1 MPDKTHPSPSTR
13 ARELVAGGY
22 DLHVHV
28 APDVINRRIDDIP
41 LAGRF
46 RDEGMAGFVLK
57 SHYNPTAERA
67 SVVRKAVPGI
77 DVLGAV
83 TLNGSVGGMNPV
95 AVEIAARSGAR
106 VVWFPTVDAINQRQ
120 SRAADPPGATPA
132 PWAAL
137 QDELVAQGIEAPP
150 VYVLDAGGQ
159 VLPEV
164 RQVLSLIARHDMVLA
179 TGHLSRAEIL
189 AVTAAASEAGVRRII
204 ITHPEFT
211 SQRLPVSEQA
221 ELAGRGAML
230 ERCFTTPYT
239 GKVSWE
245 TMLENVRA
253 VGPQHSFLSS
263 DLGAPAGPPVED
275 GLALMADFLLKA
287 GLSDED
293 VHTMAVANTRAL
305 AAAPQ
310 ARAAE
315 TPAP

>member
-1 MPDKTHPSPSTR
+1 MPDKAHPRPSAR

-28 APDVINRRIDDIP
+28 APDVMSRRVDDIS
-41 LAGRF
+41 LAGRC
-46 RDEGMAGFVLK
+46 RDEGLAGFVLK

-67 SVVRKAVPGI
+67 SVVRKAVPEV

-83 TLNGSVGGMNPV
+83 TLNGSVGGMNPM

-106 VVWFPTVDAINQRQ
+106 VVWLPTVDAINQRN
-120 SRAADPPGATPA
+120 SRAANPPGATPP

-150 VYVLDAGGQ
+150 VHVLDADGA

-189 AVTAAASEAGVRRII
+189 AVTAAADELGVRRII

-211 SQRLPVSEQA
+211 SQRVPVSDQA
-221 ELAGRGAML
+221 ELAGRGALL

-245 TMLENVRA
+245 TIQENIRA
-253 VGPQHSFLSS
+253 VGAEHSFLSS

-287 GLSDED
+287 GFSEAD
-293 VHTMAVANTRAL
+293 VHTMAVTNTRAL

-310 ARAAE
+310 TRAAE
-315 TPAP
+315 TQVP